1 MLQRILP
8 FKLGRVS
15 PGKVSM
21 NTKNLA
27 KKAQNEKESINDQ
40 QFVQKMRY

>member
-8 FKLGRVS
+8 FKLGSVS

-21 NTKNLA
+21 NTKNLVE
-27 KKAQNEKESINDQ
+27 KAQNEKESKNDQ
-40 QFVQKMRY
+40 LFVQKMR